1 MFPNV
6 FTKLFTPVVT
16 ARLHSLDKKLY
27 SLAPEPSLSTWIVKE
42 AAAGSSTS
50 QNSSPLVGITR
61 AAGNVGPSLPSSTS
75 YKKMFTVL
83 QCNQFTLCL
92 CRSFCFCIWSRLIYD
107 EVTFK
112 TAALLPPVDTKATQC
127 AEFTT
132 GKVIVTRCGG
142 GLGESLMGATIFF
155 AS

>member
-75 YKKMFTVL
+75 YKKMFSVTMQSIYFVL
-83 QCNQFTLCL
+83 LL
-92 CRSFCFCIWSRLIYD
+92 CFCIWSRLIYD